1 MCSFV
6 QIDSYDGKLEVFL
19 RELENLDIRMKLLEN
34 NPDSYIKLEFELLRT
49 ELREFEALVTELHEA
64 LNGSSAT
71 IDSLY
76 VEVTKY
82 QRHFRNTTFCQK
94 SKISEIQ
101 ILGCHKSKT

>member
-19 RELENLDIRMKLLEN
+19 IELENLDIRVHLLES
-34 NPDSYIKLEFELLRT
+34 NPDKYVKLDFELLRT

-64 LNGSSAT
+64 LNGSSPT
-71 IDSLY
+71 LDSLY

-82 QRHFRNTTFCQK
+82 QRHFSNTNSWVPQK
-94 SKISEIQ
+94 
-101 ILGCHKSKT
+101 